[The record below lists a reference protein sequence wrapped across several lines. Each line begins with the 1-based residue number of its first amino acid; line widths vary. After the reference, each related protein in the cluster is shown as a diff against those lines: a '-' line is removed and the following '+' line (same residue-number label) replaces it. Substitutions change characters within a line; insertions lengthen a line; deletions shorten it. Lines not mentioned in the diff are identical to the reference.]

1 MVTLRNQLFP
11 KIILIVVLSTK
22 KQILIQDPV
31 LWAGTSMPKPGTDIT
46 YTNAPVAALLFV
58 QHNTHC

>member
-1 MVTLRNQLFP
+1 MTLRNQLFP
-11 KIILIVVLSTK
+11 KIILIVVLSTKK

-58 QHNTHC
+58 QHNTH

>member
-1 MVTLRNQLFP
+1 MTLRNQLFP
-11 KIILIVVLSTK
+11 KIILIVVLSTKK

-46 YTNAPVAALLFV
+46 YMNAPVATLLFV
-58 QHNTHC
+58 QHNTH